1 MPLSM
6 SDSRRAVE
14 NLVSA
19 YNEIQQDPCHGLI
32 QSAAADGIGDRT
44 SREGGCGEYAVADR
58 LIGRLKRERIA
69 HRDGT
74 IRRDVSDDERDGAE
88 MCYNS
93 TRTYS
98 YRNQNTSDWHD
109 RVPRTGMRGGAVGAT
124 RRVAPTAVDAHVH
137 HSAAARLRLHQSE
150 GMGGLW
156 VRLLHRSVR
165 YS

>member
-6 SDSRRAVE
+6 SNSRRAVE

-69 HRDGT
+69 HRDGA

-93 TRTYS
+93 TRAPLYCGPIEA
-98 YRNQNTSDWHD
+98 TSARRHG
-109 RVPRTGMRGGAVGAT
+109 RPLGPGCFTGYACVLILTGDAE
-124 RRVAPTAVDAHVH
+124 RR
-137 HSAAARLRLHQSE
+137 
-150 GMGGLW
+150 
-156 VRLLHRSVR
+156 
-165 YS
+165 